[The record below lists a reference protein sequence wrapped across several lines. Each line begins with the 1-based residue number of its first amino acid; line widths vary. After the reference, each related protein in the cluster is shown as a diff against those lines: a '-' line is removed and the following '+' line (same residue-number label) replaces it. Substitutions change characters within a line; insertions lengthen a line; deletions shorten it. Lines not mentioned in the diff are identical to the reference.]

1 MRAAVLSILC
11 GSATA
16 AVFSTVGGE
25 NKRTRYNE
33 QIERALS
40 GSGDTSFDDDFWNF
54 AQDRSMDVV
63 WDNYSIN
70 PKSCMIL

>member
-16 AVFSTVGGE
+16 AAFSAGRAE
-25 NKRTRYNE
+25 NKMMRYNE

-40 GSGDTSFDDDFWNF
+40 GSGDASFDDDFWNY
-54 AQDRSMDVV
+54 AQDRSMDVE
-63 WDNYSIN
+63 WNNYSIN